1 VEEAPK
7 ERTEKSSARS
17 SLPRIQ
23 LPEFAGEFEQ
33 WPEFRDL
40 FLSIINRDSTISGVE
55 KLHYLKTSLKGSAAI
70 LMRNLPIT
78 VENFTRAWA
87 MLSGHFENKRLL
99 TQSYLSRLS
108 ALPKMKGETVSDLS
122 KIYHGMLSTVA
133 ALEGIKRPIT
143 DCSDLFVHLIVDRMS
158 TRTRSE

>member
-1 VEEAPK
+1 MEEALK

-55 KLHYLKTSLKGSAAI
+55 KL
-70 LMRNLPIT
+70 
-78 VENFTRAWA
+78 
-87 MLSGHFENKRLL
+87 
-99 TQSYLSRLS
+99 
-108 ALPKMKGETVSDLS
+108 
-122 KIYHGMLSTVA
+122 
-133 ALEGIKRPIT
+133 
-143 DCSDLFVHLIVDRMS
+143 
-158 TRTRSE
+158 